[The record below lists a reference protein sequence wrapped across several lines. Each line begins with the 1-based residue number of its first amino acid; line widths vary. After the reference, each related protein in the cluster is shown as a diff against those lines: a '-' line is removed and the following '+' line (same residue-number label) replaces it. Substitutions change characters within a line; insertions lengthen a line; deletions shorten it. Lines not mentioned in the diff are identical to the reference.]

1 MPQVVIE
8 TPEGRYHRCDSSDP
22 ELLGR
27 WFLELINRE
36 GPDFVNYEF
45 RLRVWPL
52 WNKDK
57 TGQPVAD
64 WSVNAADNTHDL
76 GFFATLDS
84 LIAVLTKLRDA

>member
-1 MPQVVIE
+1 MPQVVIQ
-8 TPEGRYHRCDSSDP
+8 TPAGQQFRCDSSDP

-27 WFLELINRE
+27 WFLEVINRE
-36 GPDFVNYEF
+36 GPDFVKYEF
-45 RLRVWPL
+45 QLRTWPMY
-52 WNKDK
+52 NRDN

-76 GFFATLDS
+76 GFYATLDS